1 MSESVKVGLGFG
13 FLWVL
18 IKTAF
23 YLIDPLMVVS
33 PAIYANIFLLLCAIS
48 IGLYRVMIKETIE
61 SNFLNDIKNGLK
73 SGLSYTVVVA
83 IFIYLFYAVFNPEYN
98 RHQIAEAEV
107 SIERMVNTPSELAK
121 LKKANEVF
129 ELKGKEEILE
139 ELRKGPKN
147 FFNAGSTFTLS
158 LLAMLLLSTLYSIF
172 VSLVYR
178 KILFRKT

>member
-13 FLWVL
+13 LLWAL
-18 IKTAF
+18 IKTVF
-23 YLIDPLMVVS
+23 YLIDPLMAVS

-61 SNFLNDIKNGLK
+61 SNLLNDIKNGMK

-83 IFIYLFYAVFNPEYN
+83 IFIYLFYAVFNPGYN
-98 RHQIAEAEV
+98 RHQIAEAEAT
-107 SIERMVNTPSELAK
+107 IEKMVNNPSDLAK
-121 LKKANEVF
+121 LKEANEAF
-129 ELKGKEEILE
+129 ELKGKEEILA
-139 ELRKGPKN
+139 ELKKGPKS

-172 VSLVYR
+172 VSLVFR
-178 KILFRKT
+178 KIVFKKT